1 MQMIKTKRVIFI
13 GLFVMLVGA
22 GSLPSCNANDA
33 YSKPRSAEFVNAVGD
48 PQGFQR
54 ADPNRQLVFPA
65 DHGPHPEY
73 QTEWWYYTGNLT
85 TAAGRHFGYQLTF
98 FRRALLPAGEAQPRS
113 SGWSSNQ
120 VYMGHFAL
128 SDTETR
134 QHYAFERFSRGA
146 AGLAGAQSAPYH
158 VWLENWQVQES
169 TTGLIQ
175 LSAHDEGIT
184 IDLQLQELKG
194 PVLHG
199 ISGYSRKGPD
209 PGNASHYY
217 SQSRLHT
224 TGTVTIDGET
234 FPISGNSWMDH
245 EFSTSALSADQ
256 VGWDW
261 FALQMDDDVELMLY
275 QIRRADSSSDPYSI
289 GSLIKPDGELI
300 SINNTQFEITVE
312 DTWRSP
318 GSGTEYPSQWRI
330 RVPTQE
336 IDLSISPSFSD
347 QEMDLSYNYWEGA
360 VNVAGA
366 IQGSSV
372 RGIGY
377 VELTGYAR
385 SLEGEF

>member
-1 MQMIKTKRVIFI
+1 MLMNKTKRVIFN
-13 GLFVMLVGA
+13 GLFVMLAGA
-22 GSLPSCNANDA
+22 GSLLSCNANDTYTKSHTA
-33 YSKPRSAEFVNAVGD
+33 NWVNTVGD

-65 DHGPHPEY
+65 DHGPHPEF

-98 FRRALLPAGEAQPRS
+98 FRRALLPAGEAQSRS
-113 SGWSSNQ
+113 SGWSSNH

-134 QHYAFERFSRGA
+134 QHYAYERFSRAA

-169 TTGLIQ
+169 TNGLIQ
-175 LSAHDEGIT
+175 LSAYDEGIT
-184 IDLQLQELKG
+184 IDLQLQDLKG

-199 ISGYSRKGPD
+199 ITGYSRKGPD

-224 TGTVTIDGET
+224 IGTVTIAGET

-245 EFSTSALSADQ
+245 EFSTNALSADQ

-261 FALQMDDDVELMLY
+261 FALQMDGDIELMLY
-275 QIRRADSSSDPYSI
+275 QIRRVDGSSDPYSS

-300 SINNTQFEITVE
+300 PINNTQFEITVE

-330 RVPTQE
+330 RLPTQE
-336 IDLSISPSFSD
+336 IDLSLSPSFSD

-360 VNVAGA
+360 VNIAGT
-366 IQGSSV
+366 IQGRSV
-372 RGIGY
+372 RGMGY